1 MPTNA
6 TAVAH
11 PNIALVKYWG
21 KQRGPGNVP
30 ATPSLSVTLAALST
44 VTTVTAARHDEL
56 HINGEALADAK
67 VHGLVTAMRT
77 AHPLPPIAIA
87 THNDFPT
94 GAGLASSA
102 SGLAAL
108 VTAIDGAFDLGL
120 SSSDRSLWARS
131 GSASA
136 ARSIYGGFATL
147 TQASSWAASPLLD
160 GGDWPLEVVIA
171 VTSEAPKR
179 VPSTAGMALSQQT
192 SPFYGAWL
200 RHAPD
205 DFDTARHAV
214 AERDFDA
221 LAAVAEHSCLKLHAL
236 MLSTRPALLYWNA
249 ATLAAIEVVRNL
261 RDSAVPVFFT
271 IDAGPQV
278 KAVCAP
284 GSGGLVAAALR
295 RTPGVLRV
303 IESGLG
309 AGARLV
315 DAPDALP
322 AKNRPM
328 PIPAN
333 G

>member
-1 MPTNA
+1 MQTNA

-21 KQRGPGNVP
+21 KQPGLGNIP
-30 ATPSLSVTLAALST
+30 ATPSLSISLAALT
-44 VTTVTAARHDEL
+44 TKTTVAAAQCEEL
-56 HINGEALADAK
+56 RINGAVSPDVK
-67 VHGLVTAMRT
+67 VQGLITRMRA
-77 AHPLPPIAIA
+77 AHQLPPIAVV
-87 THNDFPT
+87 TRNDFPT

-108 VTAIDGAFDLGL
+108 VTAIDGAFGLGL
-120 SSSDRSLWARS
+120 SARDRSAWARS

-147 TQASSWAASPLLD
+147 AATSNWTASPLLD
-160 GGDWPLEVVIA
+160 KGEWPLEVVIA
-171 VTSEAPKR
+171 VTSEAAKR
-179 VPSTAGMALSQQT
+179 VPSTAGMELSRTT
-192 SPFYGAWL
+192 SPFYRAWL
-200 RHAPD
+200 ESAAE
-205 DFDTARHAV
+205 DFDAARRAV
-214 AERDFDA
+214 VERDFNA

-261 RDSAVPVFFT
+261 RDSAVPVFYT

-309 AGARLV
+309 DGARLV
-315 DAPDALP
+315 EGAAWP
-322 AKNRPM
+322 
-328 PIPAN
+328 PAN
-333 G
+333 DKATGRPC